1 MNMSLNIEQHLKEFI
16 LFLTERGI
24 DAKEVSAN
32 ESMMGELMLKFYY
45 HQIGF
50 CDAVL
55 EAQKHSP
62 TRIKQLLTIN

>member
-1 MNMSLNIEQHLKEFI
+1 MSMNIEQHLKEFI
-16 LFLTERGI
+16 LFLTEKGI
-24 DAKEVSAN
+24 DAKDVSTN
-32 ESMMGELMLKFYY
+32 ESMMSKLMLKFYY
-45 HQIGF
+45 HQIEF